1 MPGCALVLQKRTKA
15 AQDWYDMEECGME
28 MRDLHLKDMLATF
41 QIGQRKE
48 KGRELWTKEGEK
60 IRELAQNPDFV
71 PLAEYPRPQME
82 RSTCT
87 ILNGWWDYRI
97 TSDAHWKADN
107 PGMLSDVC
115 WEADGKILVP
125 FSPETAL
132 SGVRRQLKPNETL
145 WYRRKV
151 AIEKRQNGER
161 LLLHFGAVDQECR
174 VYWNGEK
181 IGEHLGGYLPFTLD
195 VTDSL
200 EEGENMLIVICR
212 DISDTGWRAR
222 GKQKLR
228 AKGMFYTAQ
237 SGIWQTVW
245 MEWVPAMYIR
255 GLWILPDYDGA
266 SLRVEARMEGKIAD
280 KAQVCGGQEA
290 RGKTSGSEMDR
301 NSVFGKEKEKDF
313 LCEMRIL
320 ERTEEGITVCTAQG
334 VCKGNTVIFTA
345 ELTDF
350 KPWTPESPFLYD
362 LEICIGDDKVYSYF
376 GMRTFTVEKQEDGIR
391 RFCINHKPYF
401 LNGVLD
407 QGYWPEGLYT
417 APADQLFVNDIKN
430 MKKLGFN
437 MMRKHCKLEPL
448 RWYYHC
454 DRLGMI
460 VWQDMV
466 NGGETY
472 NMVRVCYTQ
481 AVIPALKKRIGW
493 SARASGRLRVEG
505 KREWL
510 RECQQT
516 LHHLSNV
523 TSLAVWVPFNE
534 GWGQFATEKVTEMIR
549 RIDPTRPIDAASGWF
564 DFEAGDFKSEHNYFD
579 ELTNPKD
586 KAGRASVISEY
597 GGLALKIDG
606 HVFNDRSYGY
616 RNLKD
621 EKEFTHDFTGLQN
634 RLRLLEQEGL
644 SGAVYTQVSD
654 IEEEINGIYTYD
666 RQKCKLIVNKM

>member
-1 MPGCALVLQKRTKA
+1 
-15 AQDWYDMEECGME
+15 ME
-28 MRDLHLKDMLATF
+28 MRDLHWKDMLATF
-41 QIGQRKE
+41 QFGQRKNT
-48 KGRELWTKEGEK
+48 GRELWTTEGENV
-60 IRELAQNPDFV
+60 REWAKDPDFV
-71 PLAEYPRPQME
+71 PLAEYPRPQMT
-82 RSTCT
+82 RTACT

-97 TSDAHWKADN
+97 V
-107 PGMLSDVC
+107 SDVCRKEDDPGVPGNIC

-132 SGVRRQLKPNETL
+132 SGVGRQLKPDETL
-145 WYRRKV
+145 WYRRSIT
-151 AIEKRQNGER
+151 IEKRQNGER

-181 IGEHLGGYLPFTLD
+181 AGEHLGGYLPFTLD
-195 VTDSL
+195 VTEFL
-200 EEGENMLIVICR
+200 EEGKNVLTVLCR

-222 GKQKLR
+222 GKQKLK

-245 MEWVPAMYIR
+245 MEWVPARHIAH
-255 GLWILPDYDGA
+255 LDILPDYDGA
-266 SLRVEARMEGKIAD
+266 SLRV
-280 KAQVCGGQEA
+280 KA
-290 RGKTSGSEMDR
+290 KLT
-301 NSVFGKEKEKDF
+301 GKENEWEQASKQVQVSEREQVSERAQTSEQERGYNVQ
-313 LCEMRIL
+313 CEMRIL
-320 ERTEEGITVCTAQG
+320 ERTEDRCADRRKTIGTVQG
-334 VCKGNTVIFTA
+334 VCRGNTVTFTA
-345 ELTDF
+345 ALGAF
-350 KPWTPESPFLYD
+350 RPWTPESPYLYD
-362 LEICIGDDKVYSYF
+362 LEICIGNDRVYSYF
-376 GMRTFTVEKQEDGIR
+376 GMRTFTVELQEDGVR

-417 APADQLFVNDIKN
+417 APADESFVKDINN
-430 MKKLGFN
+430 MKKCGFN

-454 DRLGMI
+454 DRLGMV

-481 AVIPALKKRIGW
+481 AVIPALKKKIGW
-493 SARASGRLRVEG
+493 SAKASGRQCAEG

-510 RECQQT
+510 RECRQT

-534 GWGQFATEKVTEMIR
+534 GWGQFATEKVTDMIR
-549 RIDPTRPIDAASGWF
+549 RIDPGRPIDAASGWF
-564 DFEAGDFKSEHNYFD
+564 DFAVGDFKSEHNYFD

-586 KAGRASVISEY
+586 KSGRATVISEY
-597 GGLALKIDG
+597 GGLALKIED

-616 RNLKD
+616 RNLTDAKA
-621 EKEFTHDFTGLQN
+621 FTHDFTKLQN
-634 RLRLLEQEGL
+634 RLKLLEQEGV

-666 RQKCKLIVNKM
+666 RKKCKLIWKKQDVSI